1 MSIGEMIREKR
12 KAAGLT
18 QEQVANRLGVS
29 APAVNKWEKSNS
41 YPDVTLLP
49 ALARLLGTDLNTL
62 MCFEQTL
69 TEKEISDICTKIAQR
84 GQEEGF
90 EAGYEL
96 AKGKIR
102 EYPTCAR
109 FIHMAAMTLQGMLL
123 FSGFDEEKRN
133 AYDKEIT
140 LMYERVIEC
149 GNDSQ
154 IKSNA
159 AYMLASKYLNEKEL
173 EKAQK
178 MLDILPSEVPDKRAM
193 QARILEHQGKIE
205 EAGLLL
211 ERWIQEDLTELQ
223 QALMMLMGL
232 AVEEGDIERAE
243 KLSDI
248 GKHTAELYGMWGYNP
263 LILPLELALRKED
276 KEKSLEY
283 IEQMFSILSSVPEK
297 KESSPLMAHLDA
309 WAKRREEEKREQ
321 DGNGGKPTE
330 SPVSREQEYRR
341 KVLSTLIEA
350 MRSDGG
356 EYAFLKND
364 ERFTKLVQKYGGD
377 RAAG

>member
-29 APAVNKWEKSNS
+29 APAVNKWEKGNS

-69 TEKEISDICTKIAQR
+69 TEKEISDICTKIALR

-123 FSGFDEEKRN
+123 FSGFDEERRN

-173 EKAQK
+173 EKAQQ

-193 QARILEHQGKIE
+193 QACC
-205 EAGLLL
+205 
-211 ERWIQEDLTELQ
+211 W
-223 QALMMLMGL
+223 
-232 AVEEGDIERAE
+232 
-243 KLSDI
+243 
-248 GKHTAELYGMWGYNP
+248 
-263 LILPLELALRKED
+263 
-276 KEKSLEY
+276 
-283 IEQMFSILSSVPEK
+283 
-297 KESSPLMAHLDA
+297 
-309 WAKRREEEKREQ
+309 
-321 DGNGGKPTE
+321 
-330 SPVSREQEYRR
+330 
-341 KVLSTLIEA
+341 
-350 MRSDGG
+350 SDGSR
-356 EYAFLKND
+356 KI
-364 ERFTKLVQKYGGD
+364 
-377 RAAG
+377 

>member
-29 APAVNKWEKSNS
+29 APAVNKWEKGNS

-69 TEKEISDICTKIAQR
+69 TEKEISDICTKIALR

-109 FIHMAAMTLQGMLL
+109 FIHMAAMTLQRMLL

-159 AYMLASKYLNEKEL
+159 AYMLASKYRSCRPCRRRR
-173 EKAQK
+173 KAGP
-178 MLDILPSEVPDKRAM
+178 LW
-193 QARILEHQGKIE
+193 RILTPG
-205 EAGLLL
+205 
-211 ERWIQEDLTELQ
+211 
-223 QALMMLMGL
+223 
-232 AVEEGDIERAE
+232 
-243 KLSDI
+243 
-248 GKHTAELYGMWGYNP
+248 
-263 LILPLELALRKED
+263 RKEG
-276 KEKSLEY
+276 KK
-283 IEQMFSILSSVPEK
+283 K
-297 KESSPLMAHLDA
+297 KESRMGTAGN
-309 WAKRREEEKREQ
+309 RRSL
-321 DGNGGKPTE
+321 P
-330 SPVSREQEYRR
+330 
-341 KVLSTLIEA
+341 
-350 MRSDGG
+350 
-356 EYAFLKND
+356 
-364 ERFTKLVQKYGGD
+364 
-377 RAAG
+377 